1 MGKRLLFLTTWDFSD
16 GPSTGITKKNKS
28 QIKVFLKQG
37 YEVDYTYISDNY
49 VWIYEKGIR
58 HKIGKT
64 KIGRKF
70 SANLYLANYFRDKR
84 YDFVYNRY
92 GLSDPFFFKPFEAL
106 T

>member
-1 MGKRLLFLTTWDFSD
+1 MGKKIIVFNNVGFLGWTIHRDY
-16 GPSTGITKKNKS
+16 KKIKS

-64 KIGRKF
+64 KIEENFQPICTWQIILEIRDMILF
-70 SANLYLANYFRDKR
+70 IIAMDYLT
-84 YDFVYNRY
+84 
-92 GLSDPFFFKPFEAL
+92 PFFKPFEAL

>member
-1 MGKRLLFLTTWDFSD
+1 MDH
-16 GPSTGITKKNKS
+16 PQGITKKIKS

-49 VWIYEKGIR
+49 VWIYEKGII

-70 SANLYLANYFRDKR
+70 SANLYLKNYLEIRNMILFIIAMD
-84 YDFVYNRY
+84 Y
-92 GLSDPFFFKPFEAL
+92 LTPFF
-106 T
+106 

>member
-1 MGKRLLFLTTWDFSD
+1 MRLIIHILVTIMSGFMRKEL
-16 GPSTGITKKNKS
+16 
-28 QIKVFLKQG
+28 
-37 YEVDYTYISDNY
+37 E
-49 VWIYEKGIR
+49 

-92 GLSDPFFFKPFEAL
+92 GLSDPFFKPFEAL

>member
-16 GPSTGITKKNKS
+16 GPSTGITKKIKS

-64 KIGRKF
+64 KIGRKKEILELVSKF
-70 SANLYLANYFRDKR
+70 TRIFYF
-84 YDFVYNRY
+84 FQ
-92 GLSDPFFFKPFEAL
+92 
-106 T
+106 